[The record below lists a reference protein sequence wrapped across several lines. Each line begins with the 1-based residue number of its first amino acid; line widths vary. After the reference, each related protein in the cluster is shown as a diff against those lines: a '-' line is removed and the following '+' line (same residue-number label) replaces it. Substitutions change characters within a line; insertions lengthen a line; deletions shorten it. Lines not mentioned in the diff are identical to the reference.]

1 MNSSAADVK
10 LTSGLTALAK
20 PGEVLVTAELRD
32 RLADGL
38 DADFE
43 DLGYRRVKPFTQ
55 PVRLFRAHSWNGDVL
70 DRKMAAQA

>member
-1 MNSSAADVK
+1 M
-10 LTSGLTALAK
+10 TSGLTALAK

-43 DLGYRRVKPFTQ
+43 DLGYRRVEPFDQ
-55 PVRLFRAHSWNGDVL
+55 PVRLFRAHPGQGDASDWAMV
-70 DRKMAAQA
+70 AQA